1 MATVV
6 TIALGVEFTP
16 PPPPFLQSVLDSTM
30 CDKVC
35 IFDHV

>member
-6 TIALGVEFTP
+6 TIALGVEFT
-16 PPPPFLQSVLDSTM
+16 PPPFLQSVLDSTM